1 MSKKK
6 PSDYVHEAFAE
17 ITILRAL
24 DLSQDLCAAD
34 NVQIG
39 EGISRRSPHSLART
53 EFLLD
58 PRSMST
64 DIVIFTSVKTNQ
76 V

>member
-34 NVQIG
+34 NM
-39 EGISRRSPHSLART
+39 P
-53 EFLLD
+53 LL
-58 PRSMST
+58 SG
-64 DIVIFTSVKTNQ
+64 
-76 V
+76 